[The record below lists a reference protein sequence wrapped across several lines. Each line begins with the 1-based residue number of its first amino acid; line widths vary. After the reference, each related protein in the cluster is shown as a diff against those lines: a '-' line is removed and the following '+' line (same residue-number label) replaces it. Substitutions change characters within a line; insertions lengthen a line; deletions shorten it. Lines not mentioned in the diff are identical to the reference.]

1 MKTLIIPDIHTKF
14 GIAETIIVKESPDN
28 VVFLGDYF
36 DSLDDSIEIA
46 HQTAEWLKESLEKP
60 NRIHLMGNHDLSYK
74 DTRFAC
80 SGFSE
85 SKLMALKQAKVD
97 LSKLQHYCWVEDWL
111 CTHAGLSNDFYEEYA
126 MDYSVNEFLQ
136 IFSQDEK
143 LKERLYDCS
152 PFRGGLDRFSGIV
165 WCDYYE
171 FKDIP
176 NIKQIFGHTRGPLRQ
191 TDYHICLDT
200 APQLCNL

>member
-1 MKTLIIPDIHTKF
+1 MWYSWEITLILLMT
-14 GIAETIIVKESPDN
+14 
-28 VVFLGDYF
+28 L
-36 DSLDDSIEIA
+36 EIA